1 MEPGDGGSEEPQPRR
16 RALLIQ
22 DFADVERPV
31 EAIRGR
37 FVGDGR
43 WLAPLAGAAN
53 DEGESLRIR
62 IGPDWAALRMTQ
74 EVQVE
79 LGPPHQRGDAIV
91 VPISWQAV
99 GLRSLFP
106 MLDGDVELAPLGEE
120 RCRLTL
126 SASYVPPLGELGA
139 RLDAALLHKVAASTV
154 RSFLARL
161 AASLTDGDR

>member
-1 MEPGDGGSEEPQPRR
+1 MVTDEGGDDTLSRR

-22 DFADVERPV
+22 DFADVDRPLESV
-31 EAIRGR
+31 RGR

-43 WLAPLAGAAN
+43 WLAPLADAAN

-62 IGPDWAALRMTQ
+62 IGPDWASGRMTHQ
-74 EVQVE
+74 VQVH

-91 VPISWQAV
+91 VPISWEAV

-106 MLDGDVELAPLGEE
+106 MLDGDVELAPLGEQ

-139 RLDAALLHKVAASTV
+139 RLDAALLHRVAASTV

-161 AASLTDGDR
+161 AASLVDGDG